1 MQIDWVTVSAQIIN
15 FLVLVWLL
23 KRFLYKPVIRAM
35 DRRERRIAERLE
47 DAEEKKEEADR
58 RASRYEEKS
67 EELEKQREQLLKDTR
82 DDADEERR
90 KLLAEARAEAEQ
102 AREEWLREV
111 GEEKARFR
119 DEVGKQGADAIQ
131 AIAARALGDLAS
143 RELEDA
149 MASRLVETLQAG
161 ETADIATLSGD
172 DEEVQVLSAA
182 DLEPGTRSRL
192 TRAIHE
198 HIGKNIEV
206 SYDTAPEVLCGIV
219 LTGGGARF
227 GWCVA
232 DYLDALK
239 EAVDEALE
247 KAASQRKKGSGR
259 AQGGDQENGG
269 NEENGEEEG

>member
-23 KRFLYKPVIRAM
+23 KRFLYTPVIRAM

-47 DAEEKKEEADR
+47 DAEEKKAEADQ

-67 EELEKQREQLLKDTR
+67 EALEQRREELLEDARENAET
-82 DDADEERR
+82 ERK
-90 KLLAEARAEAEQ
+90 KLLAEAREQSEQ
-102 AREEWLREV
+102 AREEWMREV
-111 GEEKARFR
+111 GEEKARFL
-119 DEVGKQGADAIQ
+119 DEVGKHGADAIQ

-149 MASRLVETLQAG
+149 MASRLVEALQAEDAAEI
-161 ETADIATLSGD
+161 ETLAASD
-172 DEEVQVLSAA
+172 DALQVLSAT
-182 DLEPGTRSRL
+182 DLEASTRSRL

-198 HIGKNIEV
+198 HIGKDIEV
-206 SYDTAPEVLCGIV
+206 SYDTAPEVVCGIV
-219 LTGGGARF
+219 LKGDGARL

-247 KAASQRKKGSGR
+247 KTASQRKKG
-259 AQGGDQENGG
+259 GGTTQTGQQDNGG
-269 NEENGEEEG
+269 NEEDGEEEG